1 MSFYCVKV
9 FNCFIKF
16 EFPVKFLF
24 QILGHYMAP
33 DAQDPDVPDAQ
44 DVRNAINDVMQD
56 LQVN

>member
-1 MSFYCVKV
+1 M
-9 FNCFIKF
+9 
-16 EFPVKFLF
+16 F

-56 LQVN
+56 LQVNLNFVEKLLF